1 MITIFDDIKKIDNID
16 ALEKKYEEFCYSY
29 SHKPDRNKFPY
40 PKVGEVLDENKSVK
54 WNKEEVER
62 FRKVHDDEVK
72 RRNQEYNAITNAYEN
87 RFKELFAEDYG
98 IKVSESELI
107 WSYAYS
113 EGHSGGIYNVVA
125 HFRDVAS
132 LYIDLLK
139 VHRKRQ

>member
-1 MITIFDDIKKIDNID
+1 MITNFDDIKKIDDID
-16 ALEKKYEEFCYSY
+16 TLEEKYEEFCYGY
-29 SHKPDRNKFPY
+29 SHKPDRDEFPY
-40 PKVGEVLDENKSVK
+40 PRINDVIDEDKSVK

-62 FRKVHDDEVK
+62 LRKAHDDEVR
-72 RRNQEYNAITNAYEN
+72 RRNQEYAAINHAYSD
-87 RFKELFAEDYG
+87 RFKKLLAKDYG
-98 IKVSESELI
+98 IKVAEAELI

-139 VHRKRQ
+139 VHRKKN